1 MPPKTIDLSAKLS
14 AFSDLW
20 QPKIIAQLNDYHLKL
35 AKVEGD
41 FIWHSHPE
49 TDELFLVLMGE
60 MRIAFRDGVASLSEG
75 QLCVVPRGV
84 EHRPSADSEC
94 HILLIEPAGTPNTGD
109 AGGERTASSDAWI

>member
-1 MPPKTIDLSAKLS
+1 MPPDRIDLTDKLA
-14 AFSDLW
+14 AFDDLW

-35 AKVEGD
+35 AKIEGD

-49 TDELFLVLMGE
+49 TDELFLVLKGE
-60 MRIAFRDGVASLSEG
+60 MQIAFRDGVASLREG

-94 HILLIEPAGTPNTGD
+94 HILLIEPEGTPNTGD
-109 AGGERTASSDAWI
+109 AGGERTAPNDAWI